1 MYNQEGLVMK
11 LIRLCSILI
20 ATISF
25 AFAQNLATDKVKQD
39 IKMFKQ
45 ELVEK
50 FNFNKEEVTKV
61 MASAKYNEKIINT
74 MNAPYEEHSYS
85 DYRKL
90 FINQKRIQEGREFLA
105 NNNKYLKKVSE
116 KYGISPEI
124 IVAIIGVESNY
135 GKNKTQYSTLDSLYT
150 LAFYYP
156 KRAKFFRYELA
167 QFLILCRELKMAPE
181 DIQGSYA
188 GALGIPQFM
197 PSSYRHFARTTSKKH
212 LPNLFND
219 KYDAMTSIGNYLN
232 HFGWTKNEDTAI
244 AIKTPSKPLDSMK
257 KYTVAEINSLGVKTP
272 TSLKPEQVV
281 KVLEVDKNTS
291 KPSMWL
297 TLDNFNVIKKY
308 NKSDLYVLAVSELAD
323 LIKQQNKA

>member
-1 MYNQEGLVMK
+1 MK
-11 LIRLCSILI
+11 LIRLCTIFI

-25 AFAQNLATDKVKQD
+25 AFAQNIDADKVKQD

-50 FNFNKEEVTKV
+50 FNFKQEEVSKV
-61 MASAKYNEKIINT
+61 MDNAKYNEKIINT
-74 MNAPYEEHSYS
+74 MNAPYEDHSYS

-90 FINQKRIQEGREFLA
+90 FINQKRIQEGREFLT
-105 NNNKYLKKVSE
+105 NNNKYLKEVSE

-124 IVAIIGVESNY
+124 IVAIIGIESNY

-181 DIQGSYA
+181 SIQGSYA

-197 PSSYRHFARTTSKKH
+197 PSSYRHFARTTSKNH

-219 KYDAMTSIGNYLN
+219 KYDAMSSIGNYLN

-244 AIKTPSKPLDSMK
+244 AINKPKKPLENMK
-257 KYTVAEINSLGVKTP
+257 KYTVSEINNLGVKTP
-272 TSLKPEQVV
+272 KTLKPKQIV
-281 KVLEVDKNTS
+281 KVLEVDKNTTN
-291 KPSMWL
+291 PSTWL
-297 TLDNFNVIKKY
+297 TLANFDVIKKY
-308 NKSDLYVLAVSELAD
+308 NKSDLYVLVVSELAD
-323 LIKQQNKA
+323 LIKQRKA